1 MHDRPLARCGAP
13 NGRHLV
19 TIRSGG
25 DTTSDVRRLALEVL
39 SRIER
44 DGAYANLALSTAL
57 DRCVLDRR
65 DRAFTTDL
73 VYGTTRMRRACDYLI
88 DRFLHD
94 EIQPEVRTV
103 LRLGA
108 WQLAFG
114 GVPPHAAVSTTVAV
128 APQRVRGLCN
138 AVLRRVADEQLAG
151 SPPWPSPA
159 VALSC
164 PDEIFDRMVADLG
177 HDVAVAALE
186 AMNRPAPAVVRADGY
201 HQDRASQLV
210 VEAVLTVGSE
220 GSPGHGGER
229 ILDLCAAPGGK
240 ATALAAS
247 GARVVACDLRERR
260 LGLVAENS
268 RSLGSNL
275 MLAVADGRVAPFR
288 PDSFD
293 RVLVDAPCSGLG
305 VLRRRAD
312 ARWQEGRYDEASIRE
327 LANLQ
332 LELARQA
339 ADLVAPGGVLAY
351 SVCTL
356 TEAETAGVD
365 RRLRAAHPTLV
376 PVPVGEPWRP
386 HGDGGLGGM
395 LLPQALD
402 SEGMA
407 AVIYRVH

>member
-1 MHDRPLARCGAP
+1 
-13 NGRHLV
+13 
-19 TIRSGG
+19 
-25 DTTSDVRRLALEVL
+25 
-39 SRIER
+39 
-44 DGAYANLALSTAL
+44 
-57 DRCVLDRR
+57 
-65 DRAFTTDL
+65 
-73 VYGTTRMRRACDYLI
+73 MRRACDYLI

-164 PDEIFDRMVADLG
+164 PDEVFDRMVADLG

-210 VEAVLTVGSE
+210 VEAVLTAGSE

-275 MLAVADGRVAPFR
+275 MLWEWLTAGWRRSGRVP
-288 PDSFD
+288 STVSWWML
-293 RVLVDAPCSGLG
+293 RVRGWGSCGDVLTPVGRRVDTTK
-305 VLRRRAD
+305 RRS
-312 ARWQEGRYDEASIRE
+312 ASWPTC
-327 LANLQ
+327 NWNW
-332 LELARQA
+332 
-339 ADLVAPGGVLAY
+339 P
-351 SVCTL
+351 
-356 TEAETAGVD
+356 D
-365 RRLRAAHPTLV
+365 RRLTSWLPAGYWPTACA
-376 PVPVGEPWRP
+376 P
-386 HGDGGLGGM
+386 
-395 LLPQALD
+395 
-402 SEGMA
+402 
-407 AVIYRVH
+407 